1 MISLC
6 GEFILCAERTASDC
20 MISGND
26 ETSGSGRENGSGG
39 HWFKPVRCSI
49 CMNSIWFAPISL
61 TEPIEAPEP
70 RHEWILCKSCHEALL
85 VEVHRSS
92 ISLPVRLR
100 VAIGL
105 VAAER
110 SPHAYT
116 VSTHIR
122 EQREF
127 QREFTWGIRL
137 MVIFA
142 LLHLIIFVIVL
153 AVPK

>member
-1 MISLC
+1 M
-6 GEFILCAERTASDC
+6 
-20 MISGND
+20 
-26 ETSGSGRENGSGG
+26 
-39 HWFKPVRCSI
+39 PVRCSI
-49 CMNSIWFAPISL
+49 CTNAIWFAPISL

-70 RHEWILCKSCHEALL
+70 RHEWILCKTCHEALL
-85 VEVHRSS
+85 LEMYRSS

-100 VAIGL
+100 VAVGL
-105 VAAER
+105 VASER

-116 VSTHIR
+116 TNTHIR

-127 QREFTWGIRL
+127 QREFVWGIRL